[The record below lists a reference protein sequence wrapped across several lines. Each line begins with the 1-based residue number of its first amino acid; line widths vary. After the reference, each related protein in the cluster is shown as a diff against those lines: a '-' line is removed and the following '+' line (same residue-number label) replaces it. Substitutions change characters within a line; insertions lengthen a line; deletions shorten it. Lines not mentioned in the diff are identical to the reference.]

1 MSSYKILRSI
11 ILDNTL
17 EVKKVC
23 EVGVYNVRY
32 SNMLPFARQNENECK
47 VMLVEPQPN
56 LAWKL
61 RQYAQ
66 TNGLESVKVYEVAA
80 GDTKGISTFRVPQ
93 MGGASDSSGHLPLGG
108 KDVFSIRQGGQKN
121 LNYKE
126 IEVPTVTFDV
136 IDTAGDIDILSI
148 DTEGAEWFAIKHM
161 KSRPSLIMIEM
172 LTEANDNLPR
182 WVNPYYQEILE
193 WMKQNKYSLVHRAP
207 SDFFF
212 QRDDTISEFKR
223 NEVKK
228 IPAVQES

>member
-1 MSSYKILRSI
+1 MSSYEILRSI

-66 TNGLESVKVYEVAA
+66 TNGLENVKVYEVAA
-80 GDTKGISTFRVPQ
+80 GDAKGVSTFRVPQ
-93 MGGASDSSGHLPLGG
+93 VGGASDSSGHLPLGG
-108 KDVFSIRQGGQKN
+108 KDVFSIRHGKN

-126 IEVPTVTFDV
+126 IKVPTVTFDV

-148 DTEGAEWFAIKHM
+148 DTEGAEWFTIKHM

-172 LTEANDNLPR
+172 LTEADDNLPR

-207 SDFFF
+207 SDFYF

-223 NEVKK
+223 NKVKK
-228 IPAVQES
+228 IPAV